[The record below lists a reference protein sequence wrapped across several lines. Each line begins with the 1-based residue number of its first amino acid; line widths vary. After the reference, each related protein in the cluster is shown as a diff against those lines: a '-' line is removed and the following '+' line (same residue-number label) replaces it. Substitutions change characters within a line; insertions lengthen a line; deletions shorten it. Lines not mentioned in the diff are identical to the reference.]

1 MQTTELFEDDV
12 QRGPADATEAP
23 TSSAHPSPAP
33 RGRIQWRTSV
43 PFLAAHVVP
52 VLGVS
57 VLDRRAVLLAIL
69 LYVTRLFFITAGYHR
84 YFSHRAYRM
93 GRAMQFVMAFGGT
106 TAAQKGPLWW
116 AAQHRAHHRHA
127 DTPRDV
133 HSPQHGF
140 WWSHVGWFLSDRHKA
155 ADRELVRDLSVYPE
169 LRFLDRHDWIGPWA
183 VALGCLTVAGWPGLV
198 VGFFGST
205 VALWH
210 ATFAVNSV
218 AHCFG
223 RRRYATSDSSR
234 NSALVAVLTH
244 GEGWHNNHHRYPR
257 AARQGHRWWE
267 LDLTYL
273 ALRGLAGVGLVTDLQ
288 PAPTITTTGGER
300 A

>member
-1 MQTTELFEDDV
+1 MQTTGFFEDV
-12 QRGPADATEAP
+12 VERVPADVTEAP
-23 TSSAHPSPAP
+23 TPAVHPSRSPKA
-33 RGRIQWRTSV
+33 RIQWRTSV

-52 VLGVS
+52 VLGVF
-57 VLDRRAVLLAIL
+57 VVDRRAVLLAAW
-69 LYVTRLFFITAGYHR
+69 LYVTRMFFITAGYHR

-93 GRAMQFVMAFGGT
+93 GRVIQFLMAFGGT

-116 AAQHRAHHRHA
+116 AAQHRAHHRYA
-127 DTPRDV
+127 DTPRDA
-133 HSPQHGF
+133 HSPQDGF

-155 ADRELVRDLSVYPE
+155 ADRDLVRDLSVYPE
-169 LRFLDRHDWIGPWA
+169 LRFLDRHDWIGPWV
-183 VALGCLTVAGWPGLV
+183 VALGSLAVAGWPGLV

-223 RRRYATSDSSR
+223 RRRYATRDSSR
-234 NSALVAVLTH
+234 NSAIVALLTH

-273 ALRGLAGVGLVTDLQ
+273 ALRGLAAVGLVTDLQ
-288 PAPTITTTGGER
+288 PAPTTTTTGGER